1 MGGVDSKV
9 LLEVVQLFSGCDE
22 GEGEGEEECDSREA
36 NEHDEAFAAS

>member
-22 GEGEGEEECDSREA
+22 GEGEEECDSREA